1 MLDRRAQAVVLPFD
15 LQHLVQFYPA
25 SVGASFFEEI
35 VTEDIRALK
44 SAATSSSARADL
56 TVPFVAPRNE
66 VERRIAAI
74 WQKSLGI
81 EPIGANDSFFELGGD
96 SVFGN
101 QILVEINRTLGVAI
115 DPMKAFQNFT
125 ISHLAGLAAMPGS

>member
-1 MLDRRAQAVVLPFD
+1 V
-15 LQHLVQFYPA
+15 
-25 SVGASFFEEI
+25 
-35 VTEDIRALK
+35 ALK
-44 SAATSSSARADL
+44 SAATSSAARSGL
-56 TVPFVAPRNE
+56 TVPYAAPRNE

-81 EPIGANDSFFELGGD
+81 EPVGAHDSFFELGGD

-115 DPMKAFQNFT
+115 DPGQAFQDFT
-125 ISHLAGLAAMPGS
+125 VSHLAELAEACVVERLEHLTDEEAARLLGSADDP